1 MYEYTIYSK
10 YIHALRCSTDRSI
23 FIGMVFPCHFVQGTL
38 DQMALENTAHEMIK
52 GKTPKYGHPNVNE
65 LSTYIYRCLLRYMS
79 SPYGPYHGVPQHS
92 TPKDMVKPPYSYIAL
107 IAMAIQNAPDKKA
120 TLNGI
125 YNFIM
130 ERFPYYR
137 DNKQVEYE

>member
-1 MYEYTIYSK
+1 
-10 YIHALRCSTDRSI
+10 
-23 FIGMVFPCHFVQGTL
+23 
-38 DQMALENTAHEMIK
+38 
-52 GKTPKYGHPNVNE
+52 
-65 LSTYIYRCLLRYMS
+65 MS
-79 SPYGPYHGVPQHS
+79 SPYAPYHGVPQHT

-137 DNKQVEYE
+137 DNKQVGDIRILQNLSNCKTVLFPQTRCKGGLLGRKVFTSHLRISHHFNKCS

>member
-1 MYEYTIYSK
+1 M
-10 YIHALRCSTDRSI
+10 
-23 FIGMVFPCHFVQGTL
+23 G
-38 DQMALENTAHEMIK
+38 
-52 GKTPKYGHPNVNE
+52 
-65 LSTYIYRCLLRYMS
+65 

-137 DNKQVEYE
+137 DNKQVNLLVDTCNMPEYSSILTGYRRTL

>member
-1 MYEYTIYSK
+1 M
-10 YIHALRCSTDRSI
+10 
-23 FIGMVFPCHFVQGTL
+23 G
-38 DQMALENTAHEMIK
+38 
-52 GKTPKYGHPNVNE
+52 
-65 LSTYIYRCLLRYMS
+65 

-137 DNKQVEYE
+137 DNKQVNLLVDTCNMPEYSSILTGYRRTLWATFVCKTITAGSFVSKYL

>member
-1 MYEYTIYSK
+1 MSLLTSSESS
-10 YIHALRCSTDRSI
+10 HDLLSSQVCSSSFQT
-23 FIGMVFPCHFVQGTL
+23 H
-38 DQMALENTAHEMIK
+38 
-52 GKTPKYGHPNVNE
+52 
-65 LSTYIYRCLLRYMS
+65 YRCVWFLVVNDLQHKHFAKFVTLLRYMG

-137 DNKQVEYE
+137 DNKQVSNIFKTNSHRVTCKIRAGRILFAITCP

>member
-1 MYEYTIYSK
+1 MTYFPPKSAIRLFRL
-10 YIHALRCSTDRSI
+10 ITDGSGFSWLMI
-23 FIGMVFPCHFVQGTL
+23 SNTNILLKLCHF
-38 DQMALENTAHEMIK
+38 
-52 GKTPKYGHPNVNE
+52 
-65 LSTYIYRCLLRYMS
+65 LRYMG

-137 DNKQVEYE
+137 DNKQV